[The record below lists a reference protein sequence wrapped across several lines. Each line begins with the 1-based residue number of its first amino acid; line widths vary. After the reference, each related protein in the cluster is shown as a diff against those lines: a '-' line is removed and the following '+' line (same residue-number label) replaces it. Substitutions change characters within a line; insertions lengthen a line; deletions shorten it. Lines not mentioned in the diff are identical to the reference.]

1 MASTDRGVRKH
12 RPNVNNLP
20 TRDDRER
27 RRDALPASDL
37 VFYISIAIVAVVLC
51 VIFWTLFDAP

>member
-1 MASTDRGVRKH
+1 MASTDRGVRKQ